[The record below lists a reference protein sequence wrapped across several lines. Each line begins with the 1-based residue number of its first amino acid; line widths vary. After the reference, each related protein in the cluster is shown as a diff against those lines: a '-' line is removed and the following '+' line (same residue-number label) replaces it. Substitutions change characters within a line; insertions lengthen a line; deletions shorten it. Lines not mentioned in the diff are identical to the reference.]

1 MVETGVRFHRLIHR
15 REAVNVFV
23 DGAQVVVRQLAE
35 VQPRH
40 DGEGLRAGLG
50 RAVGGVLAVLGEPVD
65 EILFAEAA
73 DAGVD
78 IGADMALTTVMPG

>member
-1 MVETGVRFHRLIHR
+1 
-15 REAVNVFV
+15 
-23 DGAQVVVRQLAE
+23 
-35 VQPRH
+35 
-40 DGEGLRAGLG
+40 
-50 RAVGGVLAVLGEPVD
+50 LGEPVD